1 MSKSSLGS
9 LEQTLGYK
17 FQNISL
23 LERAVT
29 HRSWAHEKMPFGED
43 EEIRSL
49 QNESLEF
56 VGDSV
61 LGLAVTEQ
69 LFLLHP
75 KASEGDL
82 SLMKH
87 HLVSM
92 GTLAKLAKKIDLG
105 AYMRVGRG
113 EEKTGG
119 RRKDALLA
127 DILEAVIA
135 AVFFDGGYIT
145 ARAFVSR
152 IYADRIRKATPKT
165 SLDYKTLLQETLQG
179 DGRPAPAYKLAKT
192 EGLPHELVFHVEVRW
207 DSGCVKAKGTSI
219 KAAEMSG
226 ASLALKKINK
236 EKNADVKNISASDA
250 ATAAANSS
258 TAPQAE

>member
-1 MSKSSLGS
+1 MSKSSLGN
-9 LEQTLGYK
+9 LEQILDYQ

-29 HRSWAHEKMPFGED
+29 HRSWAYEKMPFGED

-69 LFLLHP
+69 LFLLNP

-82 SLMKH
+82 TLMKH

-92 GTLAKLAKKIDLG
+92 GTLAKLAKKLDLG
-105 AYMRVGRG
+105 KFMRVGRG

-135 AVFFDGGYIT
+135 AIFFDSGYIS
-145 ARAFVSR
+145 ARAFVNR
-152 IYADRIRKATPKT
+152 IYAEQLRTATPKT

-179 DGRPAPAYKLAKT
+179 DKRDAPTYTLVKT
-192 EGLPHELVFHVEVRW
+192 EGLAHELTFHVEVAW
-207 DSGCVKAKGTSI
+207 DTGRINAKGTSI
-219 KAAEMSG
+219 KAAEMLG

-236 EKNADVKNISASDA
+236 EKSADVKSSQAKNAS
-250 ATAAANSS
+250 
-258 TAPQAE
+258 PAE

>member
-1 MSKSSLGS
+1 MANSSLGN
-9 LEQTLGYK
+9 LEQLIGYK
-17 FQNISL
+17 FQNIAL

-29 HRSWAHEKMPFGED
+29 HRSWAYEKMPFGED

-75 KASEGDL
+75 TASEGDL
-82 SLMKH
+82 TLMKH

-92 GTLAKLAKKIDLG
+92 GTLAKLAKKLDLG
-105 AYMRVGRG
+105 KFMRVGRG

-119 RRKDALLA
+119 RKKHALLA

-135 AVFFDGGYIT
+135 AIFFDSGYIS
-145 ARAFVSR
+145 ARAFVSK
-152 IYADRIRKATPKT
+152 IYAEQLRKATPKT

-179 DGRPAPAYKLAKT
+179 DKRDAPTYTLLKT
-192 EGLPHELVFHVEVRW
+192 EGLPHELIFYVEVAW
-207 DSGCVKAKGTSI
+207 DTGKINAKGTSI
-219 KAAEMSG
+219 KAAEMLG

-236 EKNADVKNISASDA
+236 EKSGNVENIQAKNASPKI
-250 ATAAANSS
+250 
-258 TAPQAE
+258 

>member
-1 MSKSSLGS
+1 MSKSSLGN
-9 LEQTLGYK
+9 LEQAVGYK

-29 HRSWAHEKMPFGED
+29 HRSWAYEKMPFGD
-43 EEIRSL
+43 DAEIRGL

-69 LFLLHP
+69 LFLLHQA
-75 KASEGDL
+75 ASEGDL

-92 GTLAKLAKKIDLG
+92 GTLAALAKKLDLG
-105 AYMRVGRG
+105 TYMRVGRG
-113 EEKTGG
+113 EEKSGG
-119 RRKDALLA
+119 RKKDALLA

-135 AVFFDGGYIT
+135 AIFFDGGYVP
-145 ARAFVSR
+145 ARAFVRR
-152 IYADRIRKATPKT
+152 IYGDRLRKATPKT

-179 DGRPAPAYKLAKT
+179 NGRPAPVYKLAKT
-192 EGLPHELVFHVEVRW
+192 EGLPHELVFHVEVSW
-207 DSGCVKAKGTSI
+207 DAGCVKAKGTSI
-219 KAAEMSG
+219 KSAEMQG

-236 EKNADVKNISASDA
+236 EKTGDVKD
-250 ATAAANSS
+250 TAAANGKATPDLNR
-258 TAPQAE
+258 TAE

>member
-1 MSKSSLGS
+1 MANSASLGK
-9 LEQTLGYK
+9 LEQLLGHK

-29 HRSWAHEKMPFGED
+29 HRSWAYEKMPFGED

-75 KASEGDL
+75 TASEGDL
-82 SLMKH
+82 TLMKH

-92 GTLAKLAKKIDLG
+92 GTLAKLAKKLDLG
-105 AYMRVGRG
+105 KFMRVGRG

-119 RRKDALLA
+119 RRKHALLA

-135 AVFFDGGYIT
+135 AIFFDTGYIS
-145 ARAFVSR
+145 ARSFVNR
-152 IYADRIRKATPKT
+152 IFAEELRGATPKT

-179 DGRPAPAYKLAKT
+179 DKRPAPTYKLLKT
-192 EGLPHELVFHVEVRW
+192 EGPPHELTFFVEVAW
-207 DSGCVKAKGTSI
+207 DTGKINAKGSSI
-219 KAAEMSG
+219 KTAEMSG
-226 ASLALKKINK
+226 ANQALKKINK
-236 EKNADVKNISASDA
+236 ENGNSVKKKQD
-250 ATAAANSS
+250 
-258 TAPQAE
+258 